1 MQLTFE
7 QIKSI
12 TCGAVRI
19 LQEEKGLRFWR
30 FTKEQEEMYYHTRVL
45 TGMNYAGR
53 SRASAGVKFAF
64 RTDSTKLSLCVEA
77 EPSTTRTYYDFEV
90 LVNGASIGTLN
101 NHNGQKYPLGRP
113 KACYCLDTIE
123 KEFSLGT
130 GEKLVEVYFPWS
142 VCPFVKT
149 VELDDGSSL
158 EPVKR
163 PKTLLVYGDSITQG
177 YDSINLSCHYT
188 TQVAKLLNADI
199 VSKAIGGEIFH
210 PPLAK
215 LRDDFDPDYIT
226 VSYGSN
232 DFRKTDGATFDA
244 DCKAFHTAL
253 RENYPNAKIFAL
265 TPVWRGDL
273 DEASPFG
280 DFTTVEE
287 RIVKAVADIPGV
299 AVIHGYE
306 CVPHDPT
313 MYADLYLHPNDE
325 GFTHFA
331 RNVCAAIVKYI

>member
-19 LQEEKGLRFWR
+19 EQAEKGLRFWR
-30 FTKEQEEMYYHTRVL
+30 FTREQEEMYYPTRTA
-45 TGMNYAGR
+45 TGMNYASR
-53 SRASAGVKFAF
+53 SRGTAGVKFAF
-64 RTDSTKLSLCVEA
+64 RTDSTKLYLSAEA
-77 EPSTTRTYYDFEV
+77 EKATTRMYYDFEV
-90 LVNGASIGTLN
+90 LVNGVSIGSLN
-101 NHNGQKYPLGRP
+101 NHNDQKYPLGRP
-113 KACYCLDTIE
+113 KACYPLDTIA

-149 VELDDGSSL
+149 VELDEGSSL

-177 YDSINLSCHYT
+177 YDTINLSCHYT
-188 TQVAKLLNADI
+188 AQVAKLLNADI

-244 DCKAFHTAL
+244 DCKAFYATL

-273 DEASPFG
+273 DEVSRFG
-280 DFTTVEE
+280 DFSTVEE

-299 AVIHGYE
+299 TVIRGYDF
-306 CVPHDPT
+306 VPHDPA

-325 GFTHFA
+325 GFTYFA
-331 RNVCAAIVKYI
+331 KNVCAQISKHI